1 MEVAAKSAIPRA
13 SDLMGFFIWL
23 LCLMSA
29 LVWGAFNKPHTKVQL
44 GARKIFEKN
53 AYAKKAVVSGGLER
67 LQAVGKVCAGGSWRV
82 GVAATGDGTMWAGRP
97 RSLTALRA

>member
-1 MEVAAKSAIPRA
+1 V
-13 SDLMGFFIWL
+13 GFFIWL

-29 LVWGAFNKPHTKVQL
+29 LVWGAFKKSHTKVQL

-67 LQAVGKVCAGGSWRV
+67 LQAVGEVCAGGSWRV
-82 GVAATGDGTMWAGRP
+82 GVAPTGDGTMWAGRP
-97 RSLTALRA
+97 RSLRKSRRRRSVALQ